1 MHKKAIYYYLGILIV
16 FFISFSLTQ
25 SALSADSNS
34 CFVYFTGVGCPHC
47 SQADPVILE
56 KTLAAHPDIFI
67 LEYEVYQEREN
78 APLLMSYNDQYQTGL
93 GIPLLIISPQE
104 KLLGD
109 KPIISNIEQTITES
123 PNNECLLLDQS
134 SNFSQLNI
142 DSLPGKPKIWQK
154 DRILIALDANKKLG
168 EKAKKYFLASDL
180 SSAVENNSFKK
191 LTDVSV
197 PLSGKKINFNQGI
210 QIGSWILA
218 WNDNSS
224 TSPSLINN
232 STSTSPFTSILN
244 NSTSTSALAPLIPAS
259 PQTSSA
265 ISWPQIISLAGV
277 DAINPCALAV
287 LALMLSAILIY
298 NPHGKKD
305 IILAGLSFILAVFI
319 FYFLYGFLI
328 IKAFKLIGAIAPIRL
343 WLYRIMAGVA
353 ILLGILE
360 LKDFFCY
367 RPGGFMTEMPLS
379 LRPKVKK
386 IISGITTPRSAF
398 VIGIFV
404 TFFLLPCTI
413 GPYIIAGGILSQQ
426 AQIAILPY
434 LFVYNLIFITPMLL
448 IILAVYGG
456 THGAMKDIN
465 QWRKKN
471 IRQLHLVAGVILI
484 ILGFVMLL
492 GA

>member
-1 MHKKAIYYYLGILIV
+1 
-16 FFISFSLTQ
+16 
-25 SALSADSNS
+25 
-34 CFVYFTGVGCPHC
+34 
-47 SQADPVILE
+47 
-56 KTLAAHPDIFI
+56 
-67 LEYEVYQEREN
+67 
-78 APLLMSYNDQYQTGL
+78 
-93 GIPLLIISPQE
+93 
-104 KLLGD
+104 
-109 KPIISNIEQTITES
+109 
-123 PNNECLLLDQS
+123 
-134 SNFSQLNI
+134 
-142 DSLPGKPKIWQK
+142 
-154 DRILIALDANKKLG
+154 
-168 EKAKKYFLASDL
+168 
-180 SSAVENNSFKK
+180 
-191 LTDVSV
+191 
-197 PLSGKKINFNQGI
+197 
-210 QIGSWILA
+210 
-218 WNDNSS
+218 
-224 TSPSLINN
+224 
-232 STSTSPFTSILN
+232 
-244 NSTSTSALAPLIPAS
+244 
-259 PQTSSA
+259 
-265 ISWPQIISLAGV
+265 
-277 DAINPCALAV
+277 
-287 LALMLSAILIY
+287 MLSAILIY